1 MEENVNQRVIREF
14 RAGGGRVE
22 GFPAILLLTTAGRR
36 TGRPRTTPL
45 AYHRD
50 GGRYLVFGS
59 NGGAAEHPQWYRNL
73 LAAGGGIIELP
84 DGEGGLTTLSVR
96 PAELDP
102 AERDHQ
108 YAEQAR
114 RVPSFAAYAE
124 RTDRTIPV
132 LALHPLDLTDNPA
145 TAAAVVGQ
153 LRLHH
158 EDLRRQLA
166 DLRTRLDDAGP
177 VPGPDLAA
185 QLRQHCLEFC
195 YGLGMHHTRED
206 GAFTAFERQ
215 YPQLIPALAR
225 LRAEHRTVAEALT
238 RFEERLA
245 APGTDAAEL
254 RTELDRLTDGLEA
267 HFAYE
272 ETHLLPPSAPHL
284 PR

>member
-1 MEENVNQRVIREF
+1 MDFNQQVVAEF
-14 RAGGGRVE
+14 RARGGQVE
-22 GFPAILLLTTAGRR
+22 GFSALLLLTTAGRT

-45 AYHRD
+45 AYRED
-50 GGRYLVFGS
+50 AGRYLVFGS
-59 NGGAAEHPQWYRNL
+59 NGGAADHPQWYRNL
-73 LAAGGGIIELP
+73 FAAGGGTVELP

-96 PAELDP
+96 PVELEG

-108 YAEQAR
+108 FAEHARLVPAFAEYA
-114 RVPSFAAYAE
+114 S

-132 LALHPLDLTDNPA
+132 VALHPLDLSVDPA
-145 TAAAVVGQ
+145 LAGRVVAQ

-185 QLRQHCLEFC
+185 QLRDHCLQFC

-225 LRAEHRTVAEALT
+225 LRAEHRTVADALA
-238 RFEERLA
+238 RFEARLA
-245 APGTDAAEL
+245 APDADAADL
-254 RTELDRLTDGLEA
+254 RAELDRLTDGLEA

-272 ETHLLPPSAPHL
+272 ETQLLPPSAPHP